1 MEKII
6 KEKREEFDI
15 RTHKPYKDY
24 KGLTKFK
31 SIQNKKMSWPK
42 IEPRYILGEQYI
54 IRHLLEHEIDEIV
67 NVYRE
72 GYPELYSNT
81 EAEVVLYPDSLL
93 EYLNSKDG
101 FMQGKRLM
109 IVIEKKEE
117 KRLVGAV
124 IIKIDPGNMSAFWER
139 GVIHPEYRG
148 NKIFRALLKY
158 CDELTE
164 NTGAEYVSATAVTF
178 HSASQKLLEELGW
191 KTRGIFPGAMAIW
204 NHDDNYCR
212 MSVVYFDK
220 FYNGGE
226 ELMPKDMEL
235 TPKIEAISSCL
246 GTK

>member
-1 MEKII
+1 MKDR
-6 KEKREEFDI
+6 KEFDVI
-15 RTHKPYKDY
+15 THEPYKDY
-24 KGLTKFK
+24 RGLTKFK
-31 SIQNKKMSWPK
+31 SIKDKKMSWPK
-42 IEPRYILGEQYI
+42 IESGSVLSGQYV
-54 IRHLLEHEIDEIV
+54 IRPIFEYEIDEIV

-81 EAEVVLYPDSLL
+81 EAEVVLYSDSLL
-93 EYLNSKDG
+93 EYLNSKNG
-101 FMQGKRLM
+101 FMQGNKLM
-109 IVIEKKEE
+109 IVIEKVDE

-124 IIKIDPGNMSAFWER
+124 IIKIDQGNMSAFWER
-139 GVIHPEYRG
+139 GVIHPSYRG

-191 KTRGIFPGAMAIW
+191 KTRGIFPGAIAIW
-204 NHDDNYCR
+204 NYDDKYCR
-212 MSVVYFDK
+212 ISMVYFDK

-226 ELMPKDMEL
+226 ELIPKNMEL

-246 GTK
+246 ESTS